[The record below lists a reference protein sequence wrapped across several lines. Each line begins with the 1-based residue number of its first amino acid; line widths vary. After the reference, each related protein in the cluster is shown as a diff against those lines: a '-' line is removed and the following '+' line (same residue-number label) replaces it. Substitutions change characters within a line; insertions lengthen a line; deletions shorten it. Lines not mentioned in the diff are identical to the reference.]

1 MFEIITNYVM
11 RSSAGSQ
18 ITDVFLGIKL
28 DSCCRSACEFSLD
41 MANFLL
47 QVLGIIRCF
56 GAVIHFQKNGL
67 MKIAECSVWP
77 KISSRFLTQGRFN
90 VPRL

>member
-1 MFEIITNYVM
+1 M

-56 GAVIHFQKNGL
+56 GAVIHLQKNWVDENRRMFSL
-67 MKIAECSVWP
+67 AQDLIPVYD
-77 KISSRFLTQGRFN
+77 
-90 VPRL
+90 PREV